1 MTGFES
7 FQFLRPGWLVLIIP
21 GCWLVFR
28 LHQRWKKRTDWSGVV
43 EPHLLELL
51 LVEARGVRGTW
62 VPWMLSLM
70 LFLVLTAI
78 AGPVLEKR
86 SVPVIKKNLAKV
98 LVLDVSHSMLAEDLR
113 PNRIERAK
121 FKLRDLL
128 KRIDEG
134 ETALIAYAGDAHVIS
149 PLTSD
154 THTITTLI
162 PGLEPDIMPQRG
174 SRADRAM
181 ELAVKLLDGHSANP
195 GEVIWLTDGIPENM
209 ILPVAQTLGRHRLSV
224 IGVGTEKGAPIPGK
238 NTGFLKNSK
247 GGIVMSRLDTS
258 RLQALA
264 QQKGGTFQILRNDDQ
279 DLERVLNQPILMNE
293 YLEDETEKQ
302 GDIWREEGPWLLLIM
317 LPLAAL
323 MFRRGLIFGF
333 LLISLHL
340 PGFLMS
346 ERVYA
351 FDWKDLWNNK
361 DQQGQQ
367 YFIEGLHSEAAQVFE
382 NSEWKGL
389 SHFRSGNHENALE
402 EWKEIDSPR
411 SLFNQGNAL
420 AKLGKL
426 DQAIDRYDQVLEREP
441 EHSDA
446 RFNRDLLIKLLEE
459 QEMQQQNQEQD
470 GSGEDQQKS
479 ENQLSENQSESS
491 EENQSSTQ
499 SGSDSKNQNMKKSE
513 QSESEQAQKSDSQ
526 NKEISDAQSDE
537 RGQENTDEALSAEDN
552 SKEEDDDSKQ
562 KQAFIKPRSV
572 SELTENNRQE
582 QELRQWLQKIPD
594 DPSRLLRNKMYRAHQ
609 RNKQIMKTEKELW

>member
-1 MTGFES
+1 M
-7 FQFLRPGWLVLIIP
+7 
-21 GCWLVFR
+21 
-28 LHQRWKKRTDWSGVV
+28 

-51 LVEARGVRGTW
+51 LVEARGIRRTW
-62 VPWMLSLM
+62 IPWMLSLM
-70 LFLVLTAI
+70 LILVLTAM

-86 SVPVIKKNLAKV
+86 SVPVLKKNLAKV

-128 KRIDEG
+128 NRIDEG
-134 ETALIAYAGDAHVIS
+134 ETALIAYAGDAHIIS

-154 THTITTLI
+154 THTITTLL
-162 PGLEPDIMPQRG
+162 PGLEPDIMPHRG
-174 SRADRAM
+174 SRPDRAM

-209 ILPVAQTLGRHRLSV
+209 SPTVAQLLGRHRLSV
-224 IGVGTEKGAPIPGK
+224 IGVGSEKGAPIPGK
-238 NTGFLKNSK
+238 NSGFLKNSK

-279 DLERVLNQPILMNE
+279 DLEIVLNQPILMNE
-293 YLEDETEKQ
+293 YFEDETEKQ

-346 ERVYA
+346 ERAYA
-351 FDWKDLWNNK
+351 FEWKDLWKNK

-367 YFIEGLHSEAAQVFE
+367 YFIEGSHSEAAQVFE
-382 NSEWKGL
+382 NPEWKGL
-389 SHFRSGNHENALE
+389 SHFRSGNLENALE

-420 AKLGKL
+420 AKLGKFE
-426 DQAIDRYDQVLEREP
+426 QAIENYEQVLERES

-446 RFNRDLLIKLLEE
+446 RFNRDLLKKLLEE
-459 QEMQQQNQEQD
+459 QEKQQQQNQEQD
-470 GSGEDQQKS
+470 GSGEDQQKT
-479 ENQLSENQSESS
+479 ENQQSERQKERS
-491 EENQSSTQ
+491 EEDQ
-499 SGSDSKNQNMKKSE
+499 
-513 QSESEQAQKSDSQ
+513 
-526 NKEISDAQSDE
+526 
-537 RGQENTDEALSAEDN
+537 LSL
-552 SKEEDDDSKQ
+552 
-562 KQAFIKPRSV
+562 IH
-572 SELTENNRQE
+572 
-582 QELRQWLQKIPD
+582 I
-594 DPSRLLRNKMYRAHQ
+594 
-609 RNKQIMKTEKELW
+609 

>member
-1 MTGFES
+1 M
-7 FQFLRPGWLVLIIP
+7 
-21 GCWLVFR
+21 
-28 LHQRWKKRTDWSGVV
+28 

-51 LVEARGVRGTW
+51 LVEARGIRRAW
-62 VPWMLSLM
+62 IPWMLSLM
-70 LFLVLTAI
+70 LILVLTAM

-86 SVPVIKKNLAKV
+86 SVPVLKKNLAKV

-128 KRIDEG
+128 NRIDEG
-134 ETALIAYAGDAHVIS
+134 ETALIAYAGDAHIIS

-154 THTITTLI
+154 THTITTLL
-162 PGLEPDIMPQRG
+162 PGLEPDIMPHRG
-174 SRADRAM
+174 SRPDRAM

-195 GEVIWLTDGIPENM
+195 GDVIWLTDGIPENM
-209 ILPVAQTLGRHRLSV
+209 IPTVAQTLGRHRLSV

-238 NTGFLKNSK
+238 NSGFLKNSK

-258 RLQALA
+258 PLQVLA

-279 DLERVLNQPILMNE
+279 DLEIVLNQPILMNE

-302 GDIWREEGPWLLLIM
+302 GDIWREEGPWLLLVL

-346 ERVYA
+346 ERAYA
-351 FDWKDLWNNK
+351 FEWKDLWKNK

-382 NSEWKGL
+382 NPEWKGL
-389 SHFRSGNHENALE
+389 SHFRSGNLENALE

-420 AKLGKL
+420 AKLGKFE
-426 DQAIDRYDQVLEREP
+426 QAIENYEQVLERES

-446 RFNRDLLIKLLEE
+446 RFNRDLLKKLLEE
-459 QEMQQQNQEQD
+459 QEKQKQQNQQQD
-470 GSGEDQQKS
+470 GSGEDQHKT
-479 ENQLSENQSESS
+479 ENQLSENQSERS
-491 EENQSSTQ
+491 EENPSSAE
-499 SGSDSKNQNMKKSE
+499 SGSDSKNQNLENSG
-513 QSESEQAQKSDSQ
+513 QSEQAQKSDSQ
-526 NKEISDAQSDE
+526 NKEISEAQSDKQE
-537 RGQENTDEALSAEDN
+537 QENTNETSVAEENNQQEDQD
-552 SKEEDDDSKQ
+552 SKEQ
-562 KQAFIKPRSV
+562 QAFIKPRSV
-572 SELTENNRQE
+572 SELTEDNPQE

-609 RNKQIMKTEKELW
+609 RNKQIMKTEKESW

>member
-28 LHQRWKKRTDWSGVV
+28 LHQRWKERTDWSGVV

-51 LVEARGVRGTW
+51 LVEARGIRRAW
-62 VPWMLSLM
+62 IPWMLSLM
-70 LFLVLTAI
+70 LILVLTAM

-86 SVPVIKKNLAKV
+86 SVPVLKKNLAKV

-128 KRIDEG
+128 NRIDEG

-154 THTITTLI
+154 THTITTLL
-162 PGLEPDIMPQRG
+162 PGLEPDIMPHRG
-174 SRADRAM
+174 SRPDRAM

-195 GEVIWLTDGIPENM
+195 GEVIWLTDGIPENV
-209 ILPVAQTLGRHRLSV
+209 IPTVAQLMGRHRLSV
-224 IGVGTEKGAPIPGK
+224 IGVGTVKGAPIPGK
-238 NTGFLKNSK
+238 NSGFLKNSK

-258 RLQALA
+258 PLQVLA
-264 QQKGGTFQILRNDDQ
+264 QQKGGTFQILRNDDR
-279 DLERVLNQPILMNE
+279 DLEIVLNQPILMNE
-293 YLEDETEKQ
+293 YLEDETEKK

-340 PGFLMS
+340 PGFVIS
-346 ERVYA
+346 ESAYA
-351 FDWKDLWNNK
+351 FEWKDLWKNK

-382 NSEWKGL
+382 NPEWKGL
-389 SHFRSGNHENALE
+389 SYFRSGNLENALE

-426 DQAIDRYDQVLEREP
+426 EQAIENYEQVLEREP
-441 EHSDA
+441 DHSDA
-446 RFNRDLLIKLLEE
+446 LFNRDLLLKLLKE
-459 QEMQQQNQEQD
+459 QEKQQQNQEKD

-479 ENQLSENQSESS
+479 ENQQSENQSERS
-491 EENQSSTQ
+491 EENPSSAEF
-499 SGSDSKNQNMKKSE
+499 GSDSKNQNMENSG
-513 QSESEQAQKSDSQ
+513 QSEQAQKSDSQ
-526 NKEISDAQSDE
+526 NKEISEAQSDKQE
-537 RGQENTDEALSAEDN
+537 QENTNETSVAEENNQQEDQD
-552 SKEEDDDSKQ
+552 SKEQ
-562 KQAFIKPRSV
+562 QAFIKPRSV
-572 SELTENNRQE
+572 SELTEDNPQE

-609 RNKQIMKTEKELW
+609 RNKQIMKTEKESW

>member
-1 MTGFES
+1 
-7 FQFLRPGWLVLIIP
+7 
-21 GCWLVFR
+21 
-28 LHQRWKKRTDWSGVV
+28 
-43 EPHLLELL
+43 
-51 LVEARGVRGTW
+51 
-62 VPWMLSLM
+62 MLSLM
-70 LFLVLTAI
+70 LILVLTAM

-86 SVPVIKKNLAKV
+86 SVPVLKKNLAKV

-128 KRIDEG
+128 NRIDEG

-154 THTITTLI
+154 THTIITLL
-162 PGLEPDIMPQRG
+162 PGLEPDIMPHRG
-174 SRADRAM
+174 SRPDRAM
-181 ELAVKLLDGHSANP
+181 ELAVKLLDGHSVNP
-195 GEVIWLTDGIPENM
+195 GEVIWLTDGISENM
-209 ILPVAQTLGRHRLSV
+209 IPTMAQLLGRHRLSV

-238 NTGFLKNSK
+238 NSGFLKNSK

-258 RLQALA
+258 HLQALA

-346 ERVYA
+346 ERAYA
-351 FDWKDLWNNK
+351 FEWKDLWKNK

-367 YFIEGLHSEAAQVFE
+367 YFIEGSHSEAAQVFE
-382 NSEWKGL
+382 NPEWKGL
-389 SHFRSGNHENALE
+389 SHFRSGNLENALE
-402 EWKEIDSPR
+402 EWKGIDSPR

-426 DQAIDRYDQVLEREP
+426 DQAIDRFDQVLEREP

-446 RFNRDLLIKLLEE
+446 RFNRDLLMKLLEE
-459 QEMQQQNQEQD
+459 QEKQKQQNQQQD
-470 GSGEDQQKS
+470 GSGEDQQKT
-479 ENQLSENQSESS
+479 ENQQSENQSERS
-491 EENQSSTQ
+491 EENQSSAE
-499 SGSDSKNQNMKKSE
+499 SGSDSKNQNMENSG
-513 QSESEQAQKSDSQ
+513 QSEQAQKSDSQ
-526 NKEISDAQSDE
+526 NKEISEAQSDKQE
-537 RGQENTDEALSAEDN
+537 QENTDEASVAEEN
-552 SKEEDDDSKQ
+552 NQEGEEDSKQ
-562 KQAFIKPRSV
+562 QQAFIKPRSV
-572 SELTENNRQE
+572 SELTEDNPQE

-594 DPSRLLRNKMYRAHQ
+594 DPSKLLRNKMYRAHQ
-609 RNKQIMKTEKELW
+609 RNKQIMKTEKESW

>member
-28 LHQRWKKRTDWSGVV
+28 LHQRWKQRTDWSGVV

-51 LVEARGVRGTW
+51 LVEARGIRRTW
-62 VPWMLSLM
+62 IPWMLSLM
-70 LFLVLTAI
+70 LILVLTAM

-86 SVPVIKKNLAKV
+86 SVPVLKKNLAKV

-128 KRIDEG
+128 NRIDEG
-134 ETALIAYAGDAHVIS
+134 ETALIAYAGDAHIIS

-154 THTITTLI
+154 THTITTLL
-162 PGLEPDIMPQRG
+162 PGLEPDIMPHRG
-174 SRADRAM
+174 SRPDRAM

-209 ILPVAQTLGRHRLSV
+209 IPTVAQLLGRHRLSV

-238 NTGFLKNSK
+238 NSGFLKNSK

-258 RLQALA
+258 RLQVLA

-302 GDIWREEGPWLLLIM
+302 GDIWREEGPWLLLVL

-346 ERVYA
+346 ERAYA
-351 FDWKDLWNNK
+351 FEWKDLWKNK

-382 NSEWKGL
+382 NPEWKGL

-402 EWKEIDSPR
+402 EWKGIDSTR

-446 RFNRDLLIKLLEE
+446 RFNRDLLKKLLEE
-459 QEMQQQNQEQD
+459 QEKQKQQNQEKD
-470 GSGEDQQKS
+470 GSGEDQQKT
-479 ENQLSENQSESS
+479 ENQQSESRTERS
-491 EENQSSTQ
+491 EEDPSSAE
-499 SGSDSKNQNMKKSE
+499 SGSDSKNQNMENSG
-513 QSESEQAQKSDSQ
+513 QSEQAQKSDSQ
-526 NKEISDAQSDE
+526 NKEISEAQSDKRE
-537 RGQENTDEALSAEDN
+537 QENTDEASVT
-552 SKEEDDDSKQ
+552 EENNQEGEEDSKQ
-562 KQAFIKPRSV
+562 QQAYIKPRSV
-572 SELTENNRQE
+572 SELTEDNPQE

-609 RNKQIMKTEKELW
+609 RNKQIMKTEKESW

>member
-28 LHQRWKKRTDWSGVV
+28 LHQRWKERTDWSGVV

-51 LVEARGVRGTW
+51 LVETRGIRRTW
-62 VPWMLSLM
+62 IPWMLSLM
-70 LFLVLTAI
+70 LFLVLTAM

-86 SVPVIKKNLAKV
+86 SVPVLKKNLAKV

-128 KRIDEG
+128 NRIDEG
-134 ETALIAYAGDAHVIS
+134 ETALIAYAGDAHIIS

-154 THTITTLI
+154 THTITTLL
-162 PGLEPDIMPQRG
+162 PGLEPDIMPHRG
-174 SRADRAM
+174 SRPDRAM

-209 ILPVAQTLGRHRLSV
+209 IPTVAQTLGRHRLSV
-224 IGVGTEKGAPIPGK
+224 IGVGTVKGAPIPGK
-238 NTGFLKNSK
+238 NSGFLKNSK

-279 DLERVLNQPILMNE
+279 DLEIVLNQPILMNE
-293 YLEDETEKQ
+293 YFEDETEKQ

-340 PGFLMS
+340 PGFVIS
-346 ERVYA
+346 ESAYA
-351 FDWKDLWNNK
+351 FEWKDLWKNK

-382 NSEWKGL
+382 NPEWKGL
-389 SHFRSGNHENALE
+389 SYFRSGNLENALE

-446 RFNRDLLIKLLEE
+446 RFNRDLLKKLLEE
-459 QEMQQQNQEQD
+459 QEKQKQQNQEKD
-470 GSGEDQQKS
+470 GSGEDQQKT
-479 ENQLSENQSESS
+479 EDQQSESRTERS
-491 EENQSSTQ
+491 EEDPSSAE
-499 SGSDSKNQNMKKSE
+499 SGSDSKNQNMENSE
-513 QSESEQAQKSDSQ
+513 QTEQAQKSDSQ
-526 NKEISDAQSDE
+526 NKEISEAQSDKQE
-537 RGQENTDEALSAEDN
+537 QENTNEASVTEENNQQEDQD
-552 SKEEDDDSKQ
+552 SKEQ
-562 KQAFIKPRSV
+562 QAFIKPRSV
-572 SELTENNRQE
+572 SELTEDNPQE

-609 RNKQIMKTEKELW
+609 RNKQIMKTEKESW

>member
-51 LVEARGVRGTW
+51 LVEARGIRRTW
-62 VPWMLSLM
+62 IPWMLSLM
-70 LFLVLTAI
+70 LILVLTAM

-86 SVPVIKKNLAKV
+86 SVPVLKKNLAKV

-128 KRIDEG
+128 NRIDEG

-154 THTITTLI
+154 THTITTLL
-162 PGLEPDIMPQRG
+162 PGLEPDIMPHRG
-174 SRADRAM
+174 SRPDRAM

-195 GEVIWLTDGIPENM
+195 GEVIWLTDGIPEKM
-209 ILPVAQTLGRHRLSV
+209 IPTVAQLLGRHRLSV

-238 NTGFLKNSK
+238 NSGFLKNSK

-258 RLQALA
+258 RLQVLA

-279 DLERVLNQPILMNE
+279 DLEIVLNQPILKNE

-340 PGFLMS
+340 PGFVIS
-346 ERVYA
+346 ESAYA
-351 FDWKDLWNNK
+351 FEWKDLWKNK

-367 YFIEGLHSEAAQVFE
+367 YFIEGSHSEAAQVFE
-382 NSEWKGL
+382 NPEWKGL
-389 SHFRSGNHENALE
+389 SHFRSGNLENALE

-446 RFNRDLLIKLLEE
+446 RFNRDLLKKLLEE
-459 QEMQQQNQEQD
+459 QDKQKQQNQEQD

-479 ENQLSENQSESS
+479 ENQQSENQSERS
-491 EENQSSTQ
+491 EENPSSAE
-499 SGSDSKNQNMKKSE
+499 SGSDSKNQNMENSG
-513 QSESEQAQKSDSQ
+513 QSEQAQKSDSQ
-526 NKEISDAQSDE
+526 NKEISEAQSDKQE
-537 RGQENTDEALSAEDN
+537 QENTDEASVAEEN
-552 SKEEDDDSKQ
+552 NQEGEEDSKQ
-562 KQAFIKPRSV
+562 QQAFIKPRSV
-572 SELTENNRQE
+572 SELTEDNPQE

-609 RNKQIMKTEKELW
+609 RNKQIMKTEKESW

>member
-28 LHQRWKKRTDWSGVV
+28 LHQRWKQRTDWSGVV

-51 LVEARGVRGTW
+51 LVEARGIRRTW
-62 VPWMLSLM
+62 IPWMLSLM
-70 LFLVLTAI
+70 LILVLTAM

-86 SVPVIKKNLAKV
+86 SVPVLKKNLAKV

-128 KRIDEG
+128 NRIDEG
-134 ETALIAYAGDAHVIS
+134 ETALIAYAGDAHIIS

-154 THTITTLI
+154 THTITTLL
-162 PGLEPDIMPQRG
+162 PGLEPDIMPHRG
-174 SRADRAM
+174 SRPDRAM

-209 ILPVAQTLGRHRLSV
+209 IPTVAQLLGRHRLSV

-238 NTGFLKNSK
+238 NSGFLKNSK

-258 RLQALA
+258 RLQVLA

-279 DLERVLNQPILMNE
+279 DLEIVLNQPILMNE
-293 YLEDETEKQ
+293 YLEDETEKK

-340 PGFLMS
+340 PGFVIS
-346 ERVYA
+346 ESAYA
-351 FDWKDLWNNK
+351 FEWKDLWKNK

-382 NSEWKGL
+382 NPEWKGL

-402 EWKEIDSPR
+402 EWKEIDSTR

-446 RFNRDLLIKLLEE
+446 RFNRDLLKKLLEE
-459 QEMQQQNQEQD
+459 QEKQKQQNQQQD
-470 GSGEDQQKS
+470 GSGEDQQKT
-479 ENQLSENQSESS
+479 ENQQSENQSERS
-491 EENQSSTQ
+491 EENPSSAE
-499 SGSDSKNQNMKKSE
+499 SGSDSKNQNMENSG
-513 QSESEQAQKSDSQ
+513 QSEQAQKSDSQ
-526 NKEISDAQSDE
+526 NKEISEAQSDKQE
-537 RGQENTDEALSAEDN
+537 QENTDEASVAEEN
-552 SKEEDDDSKQ
+552 NQEGEEDSKQ
-562 KQAFIKPRSV
+562 QQAFIKPRSV
-572 SELTENNRQE
+572 SELTEDNPQE

-609 RNKQIMKTEKELW
+609 RNKQIMKTEKESW

>member
-28 LHQRWKKRTDWSGVV
+28 LHQRWKERTDWSGVV

-51 LVEARGVRGTW
+51 LVEARGIRRTW
-62 VPWMLSLM
+62 IPWMLSLM
-70 LFLVLTAI
+70 LILVLTAM

-86 SVPVIKKNLAKV
+86 SVPVLKKNLAKV

-128 KRIDEG
+128 NRIDEG
-134 ETALIAYAGDAHVIS
+134 ETALIAYAGDAHIIS

-154 THTITTLI
+154 THTITTLL
-162 PGLEPDIMPQRG
+162 PGLEPDIMPHRG
-174 SRADRAM
+174 SRPDRAM

-209 ILPVAQTLGRHRLSV
+209 IPTVAQLLGRHRLSV
-224 IGVGTEKGAPIPGK
+224 IGVGTVKGAPIPGK
-238 NTGFLKNSK
+238 NSGFLKNSK

-258 RLQALA
+258 HLQVLA

-279 DLERVLNQPILMNE
+279 DLEIVLNQPILMNE
-293 YLEDETEKQ
+293 YFEDETEKQ

-340 PGFLMS
+340 PGFVIS
-346 ERVYA
+346 ESAYA
-351 FDWKDLWNNK
+351 FEWKDLWKNK

-382 NSEWKGL
+382 NPEWKGL
-389 SHFRSGNHENALE
+389 SHFRSGNLENALE

-446 RFNRDLLIKLLEE
+446 RFNRDLLKKLLEE
-459 QEMQQQNQEQD
+459 QEKQKQQNQEKD
-470 GSGEDQQKS
+470 GSGEDQQKT
-479 ENQLSENQSESS
+479 EDQQSESRTERS
-491 EENQSSTQ
+491 EESPSSAE
-499 SGSDSKNQNMKKSE
+499 SGSDSKNQNMENSG
-513 QSESEQAQKSDSQ
+513 QSEQAQKSDSQ
-526 NKEISDAQSDE
+526 NKEISEAQSDKRE
-537 RGQENTDEALSAEDN
+537 QENTDEASVAEEN
-552 SKEEDDDSKQ
+552 NQEGEEDSKQ
-562 KQAFIKPRSV
+562 QQAFIKPRSV
-572 SELTENNRQE
+572 SELTEDNPQE

-609 RNKQIMKTEKELW
+609 RNKQIMKTEKESW

>member
-28 LHQRWKKRTDWSGVV
+28 LHQRWKERTDWSGVV

-51 LVEARGVRGTW
+51 LVEARGIRRAW
-62 VPWMLSLM
+62 IPWMLSLM
-70 LFLVLTAI
+70 LILVLTAM

-86 SVPVIKKNLAKV
+86 SVPVLKKNLAKV

-128 KRIDEG
+128 NRIDEG
-134 ETALIAYAGDAHVIS
+134 ETALIAYAGDAHIIS

-154 THTITTLI
+154 THTITTLL
-162 PGLEPDIMPQRG
+162 PGLEPDIMPHRG
-174 SRADRAM
+174 SRPDRAM

-209 ILPVAQTLGRHRLSV
+209 IPTVAQLLGRHRLSV

-238 NTGFLKNSK
+238 NSGFLKNSK

-258 RLQALA
+258 RLQVLA

-279 DLERVLNQPILMNE
+279 DLEIVLNQPILMNE
-293 YLEDETEKQ
+293 YFEDETEKQ

-340 PGFLMS
+340 PGFVIS
-346 ERVYA
+346 ESAYA
-351 FDWKDLWNNK
+351 FEWKDLWKNK

-367 YFIEGLHSEAAQVFE
+367 YFIEGSHSEAAQVFE
-382 NSEWKGL
+382 NPEWKGL

-402 EWKEIDSPR
+402 EWKGIDSPR

-446 RFNRDLLIKLLEE
+446 RFNRDLLKKLLEE
-459 QEMQQQNQEQD
+459 QEKQKQQNQEKD
-470 GSGEDQQKS
+470 GSGEDQQKT
-479 ENQLSENQSESS
+479 ENQQSESRTERS
-491 EENQSSTQ
+491 EEDPSSAE
-499 SGSDSKNQNMKKSE
+499 SGSDSKNQNMENSG
-513 QSESEQAQKSDSQ
+513 QSEQAQKSDSQ
-526 NKEISDAQSDE
+526 NKEISEAQSDKQE
-537 RGQENTDEALSAEDN
+537 QENTNETSVAEENNQQEDQD
-552 SKEEDDDSKQ
+552 SKEQ
-562 KQAFIKPRSV
+562 QAFIKPRSV
-572 SELTENNRQE
+572 SELTEDNPQE

-609 RNKQIMKTEKELW
+609 RNKQIMKTEKESW

>member
-1 MTGFES
+1 M
-7 FQFLRPGWLVLIIP
+7 
-21 GCWLVFR
+21 
-28 LHQRWKKRTDWSGVV
+28 

-62 VPWMLSLM
+62 IPWMLSLM
-70 LFLVLTAI
+70 LILVLTAM

-86 SVPVIKKNLAKV
+86 SVPVLKKNLAKV

-128 KRIDEG
+128 NRIDEG

-154 THTITTLI
+154 THTITTLL
-162 PGLEPDIMPQRG
+162 PGLEPDIMPHRG
-174 SRADRAM
+174 SRPDRAM
-181 ELAVKLLDGHSANP
+181 ELAVKLLDGHSVNP

-209 ILPVAQTLGRHRLSV
+209 IPTVAQTLGRHRLSV

-238 NTGFLKNSK
+238 NSGFLKNSK

-258 RLQALA
+258 HLQALA

-323 MFRRGLIFGF
+323 MFRRGLILGF

-346 ERVYA
+346 ERAYA
-351 FDWKDLWNNK
+351 FEWKDLWKNK

-367 YFIEGLHSEAAQVFE
+367 YFIEGSHSEAAQVFE
-382 NSEWKGL
+382 NPEWKGL

-402 EWKEIDSPR
+402 EWKGIDSTR

-446 RFNRDLLIKLLEE
+446 RFNRDLLKKLLEE
-459 QEMQQQNQEQD
+459 QEKQKQQNQEQD
-470 GSGEDQQKS
+470 GSGEDQQKT
-479 ENQLSENQSESS
+479 ENQQSENQSERS
-491 EENQSSTQ
+491 EENQSSAE
-499 SGSDSKNQNMKKSE
+499 SGSDSKNQNMENSG
-513 QSESEQAQKSDSQ
+513 QSEQAQKSDSQ
-526 NKEISDAQSDE
+526 NKEISEAQSDKRE
-537 RGQENTDEALSAEDN
+537 QENTDEASVT
-552 SKEEDDDSKQ
+552 EENNQEGEEDSKQ
-562 KQAFIKPRSV
+562 QQAFIKPRSV
-572 SELTENNRQE
+572 SELTEKNPQE

-594 DPSRLLRNKMYRAHQ
+594 DPSKLLRNKMYRAHQ
-609 RNKQIMKTEKELW
+609 RNKQIMKTEKESW

>member
-21 GCWLVFR
+21 GCWLIFR

-51 LVEARGVRGTW
+51 LVEARGIRGTW
-62 VPWMLSLM
+62 IPWMLSLM
-70 LFLVLTAI
+70 LILALTAM

-86 SVPVIKKNLAKV
+86 SVPVLKKNLAKV

-128 KRIDEG
+128 NRIDEG
-134 ETALIAYAGDAHVIS
+134 ETALIAYAGDAHIIS

-154 THTITTLI
+154 THTITTLL
-162 PGLEPDIMPQRG
+162 PGLEPDIMPHRG
-174 SRADRAM
+174 SRPDRAM

-209 ILPVAQTLGRHRLSV
+209 IPTVAQLLGRHRLSV

-238 NTGFLKNSK
+238 NSGFLKNSK

-340 PGFLMS
+340 PGFVMS
-346 ERVYA
+346 EKGYA
-351 FDWKDLWNNK
+351 FEWKDLWKNK

-367 YFIEGLHSEAAQVFE
+367 YFIEGSHSEAAQVFE
-382 NSEWKGL
+382 NPEWKGL

-402 EWKEIDSPR
+402 EWKGINSTR
-411 SLFNQGNAL
+411 S
-420 AKLGKL
+420 
-426 DQAIDRYDQVLEREP
+426 
-441 EHSDA
+441 
-446 RFNRDLLIKLLEE
+446 
-459 QEMQQQNQEQD
+459 
-470 GSGEDQQKS
+470 
-479 ENQLSENQSESS
+479 
-491 EENQSSTQ
+491 
-499 SGSDSKNQNMKKSE
+499 
-513 QSESEQAQKSDSQ
+513 
-526 NKEISDAQSDE
+526 
-537 RGQENTDEALSAEDN
+537 
-552 SKEEDDDSKQ
+552 
-562 KQAFIKPRSV
+562 
-572 SELTENNRQE
+572 
-582 QELRQWLQKIPD
+582 
-594 DPSRLLRNKMYRAHQ
+594 
-609 RNKQIMKTEKELW
+609 

>member
-1 MTGFES
+1 M
-7 FQFLRPGWLVLIIP
+7 
-21 GCWLVFR
+21 
-28 LHQRWKKRTDWSGVV
+28 

-51 LVEARGVRGTW
+51 LVEARGIRRTW
-62 VPWMLSLM
+62 IPWMLSLM
-70 LFLVLTAI
+70 LILVITAM

-86 SVPVIKKNLAKV
+86 SVPVLKKNLAKV

-128 KRIDEG
+128 NRIDEG

-154 THTITTLI
+154 THTIITLL
-162 PGLEPDIMPQRG
+162 PGLEPDIMPHRG
-174 SRADRAM
+174 SRPDRAM
-181 ELAVKLLDGHSANP
+181 ELAVKLLDGHSVNP
-195 GEVIWLTDGIPENM
+195 GEVIWLTDGISENM
-209 ILPVAQTLGRHRLSV
+209 IPTVAQLLGIHRLSV

-238 NTGFLKNSK
+238 NSGFLKNSK

-258 RLQALA
+258 HLQALA

-346 ERVYA
+346 ERAYA
-351 FDWKDLWNNK
+351 FEWKDLWKNK

-367 YFIEGLHSEAAQVFE
+367 YFIEGSHSEAAQVFE
-382 NSEWKGL
+382 NPEWKGL
-389 SHFRSGNHENALE
+389 SHFRSGNLENALE

-411 SLFNQGNAL
+411 SFFNQGNAL

-426 DQAIDRYDQVLEREP
+426 EQAIDRFDQVLEREP

-446 RFNRDLLIKLLEE
+446 RFNRDLLKKLLEE
-459 QEMQQQNQEQD
+459 QEKQKQQNQQQD
-470 GSGEDQQKS
+470 GSGEDQQKTENLQTENHS
-479 ENQLSENQSESS
+479 ERS
-491 EENQSSTQ
+491 EENQSSAE
-499 SGSDSKNQNMKKSE
+499 SGSDSKNQNMENSG
-513 QSESEQAQKSDSQ
+513 QSEQAQKSDSQ
-526 NKEISDAQSDE
+526 NKEISEAQSDKQE
-537 RGQENTDEALSAEDN
+537 QENTDEASVAEENNQEGD
-552 SKEEDDDSKQ
+552 EDSKQ
-562 KQAFIKPRSV
+562 QQAFIKPRSV
-572 SELTENNRQE
+572 SELTENNPQE

-594 DPSRLLRNKMYRAHQ
+594 DPSKLLRNKMYRAHQ
-609 RNKQIMKTEKELW
+609 RNKQIMKTEKESW

>member
-51 LVEARGVRGTW
+51 LVEARGIRGTW
-62 VPWMLSLM
+62 IPWMLSLM
-70 LFLVLTAI
+70 LFLVLTAM

-86 SVPVIKKNLAKV
+86 SVPVLKKNLAKV

-128 KRIDEG
+128 NRIDEG

-154 THTITTLI
+154 THTITTLL
-162 PGLEPDIMPQRG
+162 PGLEPDIMPHRG
-174 SRADRAM
+174 SRPDRAM

-209 ILPVAQTLGRHRLSV
+209 IPTVAQLLGRHRLSV

-238 NTGFLKNSK
+238 NSGFLKNSK

-302 GDIWREEGPWLLLIM
+302 GDIWREEGPWLLLVL

-340 PGFLMS
+340 PGFVMS
-346 ERVYA
+346 ERAYA
-351 FDWKDLWNNK
+351 FEWKDLWKNK

-382 NSEWKGL
+382 NPEWKGL
-389 SHFRSGNHENALE
+389 SHFRSGNLENALE

-446 RFNRDLLIKLLEE
+446 RFNRDLLMKLLEE
-459 QEMQQQNQEQD
+459 QEKQKQQNQEQD

-479 ENQLSENQSESS
+479 ENQQSESQKERS
-491 EENQSSTQ
+491 EENQSSAE
-499 SGSDSKNQNMKKSE
+499 SGSDSKNQNMENSE
-513 QSESEQAQKSDSQ
+513 QTEQAQKSDSK
-526 NKEISDAQSDE
+526 NKEISNAQSDD
-537 RGQENTDEALSAEDN
+537 RGQENTDEASLAEEN
-552 SKEEDDDSKQ
+552 NQQEDQDSKQ
-562 KQAFIKPRSV
+562 QQAYIKPRSV

-609 RNKQIMKTEKELW
+609 RNKQIMKTEKESW

>member
-28 LHQRWKKRTDWSGVV
+28 LYQRWKQRTDWSGVV

-51 LVEARGVRGTW
+51 LVEARGIRRAW
-62 VPWMLSLM
+62 IPWMLSLM
-70 LFLVLTAI
+70 LILVLTAM

-86 SVPVIKKNLAKV
+86 SVPVLKKNLAKV

-128 KRIDEG
+128 NRIDEG

-154 THTITTLI
+154 THTITTLL
-162 PGLEPDIMPQRG
+162 PGLEPDIMPHRG
-174 SRADRAM
+174 SRPDRAM

-209 ILPVAQTLGRHRLSV
+209 IPTVAQLLGRHRLSV
-224 IGVGTEKGAPIPGK
+224 IGVGTVKGAPIPGK
-238 NTGFLKNSK
+238 NSGFLKNSK

-258 RLQALA
+258 RLQVLA

-279 DLERVLNQPILMNE
+279 DLEIVLNQPILMNE
-293 YLEDETEKQ
+293 YLEDETEKK

-340 PGFLMS
+340 PGFVIS
-346 ERVYA
+346 ESAYA
-351 FDWKDLWNNK
+351 FEWKDLWKNK

-382 NSEWKGL
+382 NPEWKGL
-389 SHFRSGNHENALE
+389 SHFRSGNLENALE

-446 RFNRDLLIKLLEE
+446 RFNRDLLKKLLEE
-459 QEMQQQNQEQD
+459 QEKQKQQNQQQD
-470 GSGEDQQKS
+470 GSGEDQQKT
-479 ENQLSENQSESS
+479 ENQQSENQSERS
-491 EENQSSTQ
+491 EENPSSAE
-499 SGSDSKNQNMKKSE
+499 SGSDSKNQNMENSG
-513 QSESEQAQKSDSQ
+513 QSEQAQKSDSQ
-526 NKEISDAQSDE
+526 NKEISEAQSDKQE
-537 RGQENTDEALSAEDN
+537 QENTDEASVAEEN
-552 SKEEDDDSKQ
+552 NQEGEEDSKQ
-562 KQAFIKPRSV
+562 QQAFIKPRSV
-572 SELTENNRQE
+572 SELTEDNPQE

-609 RNKQIMKTEKELW
+609 RNKQIMKTEKESW

>member
-51 LVEARGVRGTW
+51 LVEARGIRRTW
-62 VPWMLSLM
+62 IPWMLSLM
-70 LFLVLTAI
+70 LILVLTAM

-86 SVPVIKKNLAKV
+86 SVPVLKKNLAKV

-128 KRIDEG
+128 NRIDEG

-154 THTITTLI
+154 THTITTLL
-162 PGLEPDIMPQRG
+162 PGLEPDIMPHRG
-174 SRADRAM
+174 SRPDRAM

-209 ILPVAQTLGRHRLSV
+209 IPTVAQLLGRHRLSV

-238 NTGFLKNSK
+238 NSGFLKNSK

-258 RLQALA
+258 HLQALA

-346 ERVYA
+346 ERAYA
-351 FDWKDLWNNK
+351 FEWKDLWKNK

-367 YFIEGLHSEAAQVFE
+367 YFIEGSHSEAAEVFE
-382 NSEWKGL
+382 NLEWKGL
-389 SHFRSGNHENALE
+389 SHFRSGNLENALE

-446 RFNRDLLIKLLEE
+446 RFNRDLLKKLLEE
-459 QEMQQQNQEQD
+459 QEKKKQQNQQQD
-470 GSGEDQQKS
+470 GSGEDQQKT
-479 ENQLSENQSESS
+479 ENQQSENQSERS
-491 EENQSSTQ
+491 EENQSSAE
-499 SGSDSKNQNMKKSE
+499 SGSDSKNQNMENSG
-513 QSESEQAQKSDSQ
+513 QSEQAQKSDSQ
-526 NKEISDAQSDE
+526 NKEISEAQSDKQE
-537 RGQENTDEALSAEDN
+537 QENTDEASVAEEN
-552 SKEEDDDSKQ
+552 NQEGEEDSKQ
-562 KQAFIKPRSV
+562 QQAFIKPRSV
-572 SELTENNRQE
+572 SELTEDNPQE

-609 RNKQIMKTEKELW
+609 RNKQIMKTEKESW

>member
-28 LHQRWKKRTDWSGVV
+28 LHQRWKERTDWSGVV

-51 LVEARGVRGTW
+51 LVEARGIRRTW
-62 VPWMLSLM
+62 IPWMLSLM
-70 LFLVLTAI
+70 LILVLTAM

-86 SVPVIKKNLAKV
+86 SVPVLKKNLAKV

-128 KRIDEG
+128 NRIDEG
-134 ETALIAYAGDAHVIS
+134 ETALIAYAGDAHIIS

-154 THTITTLI
+154 THTITTLL
-162 PGLEPDIMPQRG
+162 PGLEPDIMPHRG
-174 SRADRAM
+174 SRPDRAM

-209 ILPVAQTLGRHRLSV
+209 IPTVAQLLGRHRLSV
-224 IGVGTEKGAPIPGK
+224 IGVGTVKGAPIPGK
-238 NTGFLKNSK
+238 NSGFLKNSK

-258 RLQALA
+258 HLQVLA

-279 DLERVLNQPILMNE
+279 DLEIVLNQPILMNE
-293 YLEDETEKQ
+293 YLEDETEKK

-340 PGFLMS
+340 PGFVIS
-346 ERVYA
+346 ESAYA
-351 FDWKDLWNNK
+351 FEWKDLWKNK

-382 NSEWKGL
+382 NPEWKGL
-389 SHFRSGNHENALE
+389 SHFRSGNLENALE

-446 RFNRDLLIKLLEE
+446 RFNRDLLKKLLEE
-459 QEMQQQNQEQD
+459 QEKQKQQNQEKD
-470 GSGEDQQKS
+470 GSGEDQQKT
-479 ENQLSENQSESS
+479 ENQQSESRTERS
-491 EENQSSTQ
+491 EENPSSAE
-499 SGSDSKNQNMKKSE
+499 SGSDSKNQNMENSG
-513 QSESEQAQKSDSQ
+513 QSEQAQKSDSQ
-526 NKEISDAQSDE
+526 NKEISEAQSDKQE
-537 RGQENTDEALSAEDN
+537 QENTNETSVAEENNQQEDQD
-552 SKEEDDDSKQ
+552 SKEQ
-562 KQAFIKPRSV
+562 QAFIKPRSV
-572 SELTENNRQE
+572 SELTEDNPQE

-609 RNKQIMKTEKELW
+609 RNKQIMKTEKESW

>member
-1 MTGFES
+1 
-7 FQFLRPGWLVLIIP
+7 
-21 GCWLVFR
+21 
-28 LHQRWKKRTDWSGVV
+28 V

-51 LVEARGVRGTW
+51 LVEARGIRGTW
-62 VPWMLSLM
+62 IPWMLSLM
-70 LFLVLTAI
+70 LILVLTAM

-86 SVPVIKKNLAKV
+86 SVPVLKKNLAKV

-128 KRIDEG
+128 NRIDEG

-154 THTITTLI
+154 THTITTLL
-162 PGLEPDIMPQRG
+162 PGLEPDIMPHRG
-174 SRADRAM
+174 SRPDRAM
-181 ELAVKLLDGHSANP
+181 ELAVKLLDGHSVNP
-195 GEVIWLTDGIPENM
+195 GEVIWLTDGISENM
-209 ILPVAQTLGRHRLSV
+209 IPTVAQLLGRHRLSV

-238 NTGFLKNSK
+238 NSGFLKNSK

-258 RLQALA
+258 HLQALA

-346 ERVYA
+346 ERAYA
-351 FDWKDLWNNK
+351 FEWKDLWKNK

-367 YFIEGLHSEAAQVFE
+367 YFIEGSHSEAAQVFE

-402 EWKEIDSPR
+402 EWKGIDSPR

-426 DQAIDRYDQVLEREP
+426 DQAIDRFDQVLEREP

-446 RFNRDLLIKLLEE
+446 RFNRDLLKKLLEE
-459 QEMQQQNQEQD
+459 QEKQKQQNQEQD

-479 ENQLSENQSESS
+479 ESQQSESQKEQS
-491 EENQSSTQ
+491 EENQSSAE
-499 SGSDSKNQNMKKSE
+499 SGSDSKNQNMENSE
-513 QSESEQAQKSDSQ
+513 QTEQAQKSDSQ
-526 NKEISDAQSDE
+526 NKEISEAQSDKQE
-537 RGQENTDEALSAEDN
+537 QENTDEASVAEEN
-552 SKEEDDDSKQ
+552 NQEGEEDSKQ
-562 KQAFIKPRSV
+562 QQAFIKPRSV
-572 SELTENNRQE
+572 SELTEDNPQE

-609 RNKQIMKTEKELW
+609 RNKQIMKTEKESW

>member
-51 LVEARGVRGTW
+51 LVEARGIRRTW
-62 VPWMLSLM
+62 IPWMLSLM
-70 LFLVLTAI
+70 LILVLTAM

-86 SVPVIKKNLAKV
+86 SVPVLKKNLAKV

-128 KRIDEG
+128 NRIDEG

-154 THTITTLI
+154 THTIITLL
-162 PGLEPDIMPQRG
+162 PGLEPDIMPHRG
-174 SRADRAM
+174 SRPDRAM
-181 ELAVKLLDGHSANP
+181 EIAVKLLDGQSANP
-195 GEVIWLTDGIPENM
+195 GDVIWLTDGISENM
-209 ILPVAQTLGRHRLSV
+209 IPPVAQTLGRHRLSV

-238 NTGFLKNSK
+238 NSGFLKNSK

-258 RLQALA
+258 HLQALA

-293 YLEDETEKQ
+293 YLEDETVKK

-351 FDWKDLWNNK
+351 FEWKDLWNNK

-382 NSEWKGL
+382 DPEWKGL
-389 SHFRSGNHENALE
+389 SHFRSGNLENALE

-411 SLFNQGNAL
+411 SFFNQGNAL

-446 RFNRDLLIKLLEE
+446 RFNRDLLMKLLEE
-459 QEMQQQNQEQD
+459 QEKQKQQNQQQD
-470 GSGEDQQKS
+470 GSGEDQQKT
-479 ENQLSENQSESS
+479 ENQQSENQSERS
-491 EENQSSTQ
+491 EENQSSAE
-499 SGSDSKNQNMKKSE
+499 SGSDSKNQNMENSE
-513 QSESEQAQKSDSQ
+513 QTEQAQKSDSQ
-526 NKEISDAQSDE
+526 NKEISEAQSDKQE
-537 RGQENTDEALSAEDN
+537 QENTDEASVAEEN
-552 SKEEDDDSKQ
+552 NQQEDQDSKQ
-562 KQAFIKPRSV
+562 QQAFIKPRSV

-594 DPSRLLRNKMYRAHQ
+594 DPSRLLRNKMHRAHQ
-609 RNKQIMKTEKELW
+609 RNKQIMKTEKESW

>member
-1 MTGFES
+1 M
-7 FQFLRPGWLVLIIP
+7 
-21 GCWLVFR
+21 
-28 LHQRWKKRTDWSGVV
+28 

-51 LVEARGVRGTW
+51 LVEARGIRRTW
-62 VPWMLSLM
+62 IPWMLSLM
-70 LFLVLTAI
+70 LILVLTAM

-86 SVPVIKKNLAKV
+86 SVPVLKKNLAKV

-128 KRIDEG
+128 NRIDEG
-134 ETALIAYAGDAHVIS
+134 ETALIAYAGDAHIIS

-154 THTITTLI
+154 THTITTLL
-162 PGLEPDIMPQRG
+162 PGLEPDIMPHRG
-174 SRADRAM
+174 SRPDRAM

-195 GEVIWLTDGIPENM
+195 GEVIWLTDGIPEKM
-209 ILPVAQTLGRHRLSV
+209 IPTVAQLLGRHRLSV

-238 NTGFLKNSK
+238 NSGFLKNSK
-247 GGIVMSRLDTS
+247 GGIVMSRLVTS
-258 RLQALA
+258 RLQVLA

-279 DLERVLNQPILMNE
+279 DLEIVLNQPILMNE

-346 ERVYA
+346 ERAYA
-351 FDWKDLWNNK
+351 FEWKDLWKNK

-382 NSEWKGL
+382 NPEWKGL

-402 EWKEIDSPR
+402 EWKGNDSTR

-446 RFNRDLLIKLLEE
+446 RFNRDLLKKLLEE
-459 QEMQQQNQEQD
+459 QDKQKQQNQEQD

-479 ENQLSENQSESS
+479 EPQQSENQSERS
-491 EENQSSTQ
+491 EENQSSAE
-499 SGSDSKNQNMKKSE
+499 SGSDSKNKNMENSG
-513 QSESEQAQKSDSQ
+513 QSEQAQKSDSQ
-526 NKEISDAQSDE
+526 NKEISEAPSDKQE
-537 RGQENTDEALSAEDN
+537 QENTDEASVAEENNQEGEEEN
-552 SKEEDDDSKQ
+552 SKQ
-562 KQAFIKPRSV
+562 QQAFIKPRSV
-572 SELTENNRQE
+572 SELTEDNTQE

-609 RNKQIMKTEKELW
+609 RNKQIMKTEKESW

>member
-1 MTGFES
+1 M
-7 FQFLRPGWLVLIIP
+7 
-21 GCWLVFR
+21 
-28 LHQRWKKRTDWSGVV
+28 

-51 LVEARGVRGTW
+51 LVEARGIQRTW
-62 VPWMLSLM
+62 IPWMLSLM
-70 LFLVLTAI
+70 LILVLTAM

-86 SVPVIKKNLAKV
+86 SVPVLKKNLAKV

-128 KRIDEG
+128 NRIDEG
-134 ETALIAYAGDAHVIS
+134 ETALVAYAGDAHVIS

-154 THTITTLI
+154 THTITTLL
-162 PGLEPDIMPQRG
+162 PGLEPDIMPHRG
-174 SRADRAM
+174 SRPDRAM

-209 ILPVAQTLGRHRLSV
+209 IPTVAQTLGRHRLSV

-238 NTGFLKNSK
+238 NSGFLKNSK
-247 GGIVMSRLDTS
+247 GGIVMSRLVTS
-258 RLQALA
+258 RLQVLA

-346 ERVYA
+346 ERAYA
-351 FDWKDLWNNK
+351 FEWKDLWKNK

-382 NSEWKGL
+382 NPEWKGL
-389 SHFRSGNHENALE
+389 SHFRSGNNENALE
-402 EWKEIDSPR
+402 EWKGIDSTR

-446 RFNRDLLIKLLEE
+446 RFNRDLLKKLLEE
-459 QEMQQQNQEQD
+459 QEKQKQQNQQQD
-470 GSGEDQQKS
+470 GSGEDQQKT
-479 ENQLSENQSESS
+479 ENQQSENQSERS
-491 EENQSSTQ
+491 EENQSSAE
-499 SGSDSKNQNMKKSE
+499 SGSDSKNQNMENSG
-513 QSESEQAQKSDSQ
+513 QSEQAQKSDSQ
-526 NKEISDAQSDE
+526 NKEISEAQSDKRE
-537 RGQENTDEALSAEDN
+537 QENTDEASVAEEN
-552 SKEEDDDSKQ
+552 NQEGEEDSKQ
-562 KQAFIKPRSV
+562 QQAFIKPRSV
-572 SELTENNRQE
+572 SELTEDNPQE

-594 DPSRLLRNKMYRAHQ
+594 DPSRLLRNKMYRAYQ
-609 RNKQIMKTEKELW
+609 RNKQIMKTEKESW

>member
-1 MTGFES
+1 M
-7 FQFLRPGWLVLIIP
+7 
-21 GCWLVFR
+21 
-28 LHQRWKKRTDWSGVV
+28 
-43 EPHLLELL
+43 
-51 LVEARGVRGTW
+51 EARGVRGNR
-62 VPWMLSLM
+62 VPWLLSFMLILT
-70 LFLVLTAI
+70 LTAM

-86 SVPVIKKNLAKV
+86 SVPVLKKNLAKV

-128 KRIDEG
+128 NRIDEG

-154 THTITTLI
+154 THTITTLL
-162 PGLEPDIMPQRG
+162 PGLEPDIMPHRG
-174 SRADRAM
+174 SRPDRAM

-209 ILPVAQTLGRHRLSV
+209 IPTVAQLLGRHRLSV

-238 NTGFLKNSK
+238 NSGFLKNSK

-279 DLERVLNQPILMNE
+279 DLERVLNQPTLMNE

-302 GDIWREEGPWLLLIM
+302 GDIWREEGPWLLLVL

-340 PGFLMS
+340 PGFVMS
-346 ERVYA
+346 ERAYA
-351 FDWKDLWNNK
+351 FEWKDLWKNK

-382 NSEWKGL
+382 NPEWKGL
-389 SHFRSGNHENALE
+389 SHFRSGNLENALE
-402 EWKEIDSPR
+402 EWKGIDSPR

-426 DQAIDRYDQVLEREP
+426 EQAIDSYEQVLEREP

-446 RFNRDLLIKLLEE
+446 RFNRDLLMKLLEE
-459 QEMQQQNQEQD
+459 QEKQKQQNQEQD

-479 ENQLSENQSESS
+479 ENQQSESQKERS
-491 EENQSSTQ
+491 EENQSSAE
-499 SGSDSKNQNMKKSE
+499 SGSDSKNQNMENSE
-513 QSESEQAQKSDSQ
+513 QTEQAQKSDSK
-526 NKEISDAQSDE
+526 NKEISNAQSDD
-537 RGQENTDEALSAEDN
+537 RGQENTDEASLAEEN
-552 SKEEDDDSKQ
+552 NQQEDQDSKQ
-562 KQAFIKPRSV
+562 QQAYIKPRSV

-609 RNKQIMKTEKELW
+609 RNKQIMKTEKESW

>member
-1 MTGFES
+1 M
-7 FQFLRPGWLVLIIP
+7 
-21 GCWLVFR
+21 
-28 LHQRWKKRTDWSGVV
+28 

-51 LVEARGVRGTW
+51 LVEARGIRRTW
-62 VPWMLSLM
+62 IPWMLSLM
-70 LFLVLTAI
+70 LILVLTAM

-86 SVPVIKKNLAKV
+86 SVPVLKKNLAKV

-128 KRIDEG
+128 NRIDEG

-154 THTITTLI
+154 THTITTLL
-162 PGLEPDIMPQRG
+162 PGLEPDIMPHRG
-174 SRADRAM
+174 SRPDRAM

-209 ILPVAQTLGRHRLSV
+209 IPTVAQLLGRHRLSV

-238 NTGFLKNSK
+238 NSGFLKNSK

-258 RLQALA
+258 HLQALA
-264 QQKGGTFQILRNDDQ
+264 QQKGGTFQILRNDDR

-302 GDIWREEGPWLLLIM
+302 GDIWREEGPWLLLVL

-346 ERVYA
+346 ERAYA
-351 FDWKDLWNNK
+351 FEWKDLWKNK

-382 NSEWKGL
+382 NQEWKGL
-389 SHFRSGNHENALE
+389 SHFRSGNLENALE

-411 SLFNQGNAL
+411 SFFNQGNAL

-446 RFNRDLLIKLLEE
+446 RFNRDLLKKLLEE
-459 QEMQQQNQEQD
+459 QDKQKQQNQEQD

-479 ENQLSENQSESS
+479 EPQQSENQSERS
-491 EENQSSTQ
+491 EEDPSSAE
-499 SGSDSKNQNMKKSE
+499 SGSDSKNQDMENSG
-513 QSESEQAQKSDSQ
+513 QSEQAQKSDSQ
-526 NKEISDAQSDE
+526 NKENSEAQSDKQE
-537 RGQENTDEALSAEDN
+537 QENTDEASLAEEN
-552 SKEEDDDSKQ
+552 NQQEDQDSKQ
-562 KQAFIKPRSV
+562 QQAYIKPRSV
-572 SELTENNRQE
+572 SELTEDNPQE

-609 RNKQIMKTEKELW
+609 RNKQIMKTEKESW

>member
-28 LHQRWKKRTDWSGVV
+28 LHQRWKQRTDWSGVV

-51 LVEARGVRGTW
+51 LVEARGIRGTW
-62 VPWMLSLM
+62 IPWMLSLM
-70 LFLVLTAI
+70 LILVLTAM

-86 SVPVIKKNLAKV
+86 SVPVLKKNLAKV

-128 KRIDEG
+128 NRIDEG

-154 THTITTLI
+154 THTIITLL
-162 PGLEPDIMPQRG
+162 PGLEPDIMPHRG
-174 SRADRAM
+174 SRPDRAM
-181 ELAVKLLDGHSANP
+181 ELAVKLLDGHSVNP
-195 GEVIWLTDGIPENM
+195 GEVIWLTDGISENM
-209 ILPVAQTLGRHRLSV
+209 ISTVAQLLGIHRLSV

-238 NTGFLKNSK
+238 NSGFLKNPK

-258 RLQALA
+258 HLQALA

-279 DLERVLNQPILMNE
+279 DLERVLNQSILMNE

-323 MFRRGLIFGF
+323 MFRRGLILGF

-346 ERVYA
+346 ERAYS
-351 FDWKDLWNNK
+351 FEWKDLWKNK

-367 YFIEGLHSEAAQVFE
+367 YFIEGSHSEAAQVFE
-382 NSEWKGL
+382 NPEWKGL
-389 SHFRSGNHENALE
+389 SHFRSGNLENALE
-402 EWKEIDSPR
+402 EWKGIDSPR

-426 DQAIDRYDQVLEREP
+426 DQAIDRFDQVLEREP

-446 RFNRDLLIKLLEE
+446 RFNRDLLMKLLEE
-459 QEMQQQNQEQD
+459 QEKQKQQNEQQD
-470 GSGEDQQKS
+470 GSGEDQQKT
-479 ENQLSENQSESS
+479 ENQQSENQSERS
-491 EENQSSTQ
+491 EENQSSAE
-499 SGSDSKNQNMKKSE
+499 SGSDSKNQNIENSR
-513 QSESEQAQKSDSQ
+513 QSEQAQKSDSQ
-526 NKEISDAQSDE
+526 NKEISEAQSNKQE
-537 RGQENTDEALSAEDN
+537 QENTDEASVAEEN
-552 SKEEDDDSKQ
+552 NQQEDQDSKHQ
-562 KQAFIKPRSV
+562 QAFIKPRSV
-572 SELTENNRQE
+572 SELTEDNPQE

-609 RNKQIMKTEKELW
+609 RNKQIMKTEKESW

>member
-51 LVEARGVRGTW
+51 LVEARGIRRAW
-62 VPWMLSLM
+62 IPWMLSLM
-70 LFLVLTAI
+70 LILVLTAM

-86 SVPVIKKNLAKV
+86 SVPVLKKNLAKV

-128 KRIDEG
+128 NRIDEG

-154 THTITTLI
+154 THTITTLL
-162 PGLEPDIMPQRG
+162 PGLEPDIMPHRG
-174 SRADRAM
+174 SRPDRAM

-209 ILPVAQTLGRHRLSV
+209 IPTVAQLLGRHRLSV
-224 IGVGTEKGAPIPGK
+224 IGVGSEKGAPIPGK
-238 NTGFLKNSK
+238 NSGFLKNSK

-279 DLERVLNQPILMNE
+279 DLEIVLNQPILMNE
-293 YLEDETEKQ
+293 YFEDETEKQ

-340 PGFLMS
+340 PGFVMS
-346 ERVYA
+346 ERAYA
-351 FDWKDLWNNK
+351 FEWKDLWKNK

-382 NSEWKGL
+382 NPEWKGL
-389 SHFRSGNHENALE
+389 SHFRSGNLENALE

-446 RFNRDLLIKLLEE
+446 RFNRDLLKKLLEE
-459 QEMQQQNQEQD
+459 QEKQKQQNQEKD
-470 GSGEDQQKS
+470 GSGEDQQKT
-479 ENQLSENQSESS
+479 ENQQSESRTERS
-491 EENQSSTQ
+491 EENPSSAE
-499 SGSDSKNQNMKKSE
+499 SGSDSKNQNMENSG
-513 QSESEQAQKSDSQ
+513 QSEQAQKSDSQ
-526 NKEISDAQSDE
+526 NKEISEAQSDKQE
-537 RGQENTDEALSAEDN
+537 QENTNETSVAEENNQQEDQD
-552 SKEEDDDSKQ
+552 SKEQ
-562 KQAFIKPRSV
+562 QAFIKPRSV
-572 SELTENNRQE
+572 SELTEDNPQE

-609 RNKQIMKTEKELW
+609 RNKQIMKTEKESW

>member
-1 MTGFES
+1 M
-7 FQFLRPGWLVLIIP
+7 
-21 GCWLVFR
+21 
-28 LHQRWKKRTDWSGVV
+28 

-51 LVEARGVRGTW
+51 LVEARGIRRTW
-62 VPWMLSLM
+62 IPWMLSLM
-70 LFLVLTAI
+70 LILVLTAM

-86 SVPVIKKNLAKV
+86 SVPVLKKNLAKV

-128 KRIDEG
+128 NRIDEG
-134 ETALIAYAGDAHVIS
+134 ETALIAYAGDAHIIS

-154 THTITTLI
+154 THTITTLL
-162 PGLEPDIMPQRG
+162 PGLEPDIMPHRG
-174 SRADRAM
+174 SRPDRAM

-209 ILPVAQTLGRHRLSV
+209 IPTVAQLLGRHRLSV
-224 IGVGTEKGAPIPGK
+224 IGVGTVKGAPIPGK
-238 NTGFLKNSK
+238 NSGFLKNSK

-258 RLQALA
+258 HLQVLA

-279 DLERVLNQPILMNE
+279 DLEIVLNQPILMNE
-293 YLEDETEKQ
+293 YFEDETEKQ

-340 PGFLMS
+340 PGFVIS
-346 ERVYA
+346 ESAYA
-351 FDWKDLWNNK
+351 FEWKDLWKNK

-367 YFIEGLHSEAAQVFE
+367 YFIEGSHSEAAQVFE
-382 NSEWKGL
+382 NPEWKGL

-402 EWKEIDSPR
+402 EWKGIDSPR

-446 RFNRDLLIKLLEE
+446 RFNRDLLKKLLEE
-459 QEMQQQNQEQD
+459 QEKQKQQNQEKD
-470 GSGEDQQKS
+470 GSGEDQQKT
-479 ENQLSENQSESS
+479 ENQQSESRTERS
-491 EENQSSTQ
+491 EENPSSAE
-499 SGSDSKNQNMKKSE
+499 SGSDSKNQNMENSG
-513 QSESEQAQKSDSQ
+513 QSEQAQKSDSQ
-526 NKEISDAQSDE
+526 NKEISEAQSDKQE
-537 RGQENTDEALSAEDN
+537 QENTDEASVAEEN
-552 SKEEDDDSKQ
+552 NQEGEEDSKQ
-562 KQAFIKPRSV
+562 QQAFIKPRSV
-572 SELTENNRQE
+572 SELTEDNPQE

-609 RNKQIMKTEKELW
+609 RNKQIMKTEKESW

>member
-1 MTGFES
+1 M
-7 FQFLRPGWLVLIIP
+7 
-21 GCWLVFR
+21 
-28 LHQRWKKRTDWSGVV
+28 

-51 LVEARGVRGTW
+51 LVEARGIRRTW
-62 VPWMLSLM
+62 IPWMLSLM
-70 LFLVLTAI
+70 LILVLTAM

-86 SVPVIKKNLAKV
+86 SVPVLKKNLAKV

-128 KRIDEG
+128 NRIDEG

-154 THTITTLI
+154 THTITTLL
-162 PGLEPDIMPQRG
+162 PGLEPDIMPHRG
-174 SRADRAM
+174 SRPDRAM
-181 ELAVKLLDGHSANP
+181 ELAVKLLDGHSVNP
-195 GEVIWLTDGIPENM
+195 GEVIWLTDGISENM
-209 ILPVAQTLGRHRLSV
+209 IPTVAQLLGRHRLSV

-238 NTGFLKNSK
+238 NSGFLKNSK

-258 RLQALA
+258 HLQALA

-346 ERVYA
+346 ERAYA
-351 FDWKDLWNNK
+351 FEWKDLWKNK

-367 YFIEGLHSEAAQVFE
+367 YFIEGSHSEAAQVFE
-382 NSEWKGL
+382 NPEWKGL

-426 DQAIDRYDQVLEREP
+426 DQAIDRFDQVLEREP

-446 RFNRDLLIKLLEE
+446 RFNRDLLMKLLEE
-459 QEMQQQNQEQD
+459 QEKQKQQNQQQD
-470 GSGEDQQKS
+470 GSGEDQQKT
-479 ENQLSENQSESS
+479 ENQQSENQSERS
-491 EENQSSTQ
+491 EENQSSAE
-499 SGSDSKNQNMKKSE
+499 SGSDSKNQNMENSG
-513 QSESEQAQKSDSQ
+513 QSEQAQKSDSQ
-526 NKEISDAQSDE
+526 NKEISEAQSDKQE
-537 RGQENTDEALSAEDN
+537 QENTDEASVAEEN
-552 SKEEDDDSKQ
+552 NQQEDQDSNQ
-562 KQAFIKPRSV
+562 QQAFIKPRSV
-572 SELTENNRQE
+572 SELTEDNPQE

-594 DPSRLLRNKMYRAHQ
+594 DPSKLLRNKMYRAHQ
-609 RNKQIMKTEKELW
+609 RNKQIMKTEKESW

>member
-1 MTGFES
+1 M
-7 FQFLRPGWLVLIIP
+7 
-21 GCWLVFR
+21 
-28 LHQRWKKRTDWSGVV
+28 

-51 LVEARGVRGTW
+51 LVEARGIRRTW
-62 VPWMLSLM
+62 IPWMLSLM
-70 LFLVLTAI
+70 FILVITAM

-86 SVPVIKKNLAKV
+86 SVPVLKKNLAKV

-154 THTITTLI
+154 THTIITLL
-162 PGLEPDIMPQRG
+162 PGLEPDIMPHRG
-174 SRADRAM
+174 SRPDRAM
-181 ELAVKLLDGHSANP
+181 ELAVKLLDGHSVNP
-195 GEVIWLTDGIPENM
+195 GEVIWLTDGISENIIPTM
-209 ILPVAQTLGRHRLSV
+209 AQLLSRHRLSV

-238 NTGFLKNSK
+238 NSGFLKNSK
-247 GGIVMSRLDTS
+247 GGIVMSRLNTS
-258 RLQALA
+258 HLQALA
-264 QQKGGTFQILRNDDQ
+264 HQKGGTFQILRNDDQ

-346 ERVYA
+346 ERAYA
-351 FDWKDLWNNK
+351 FEWKDLWKNK

-367 YFIEGLHSEAAQVFE
+367 YFIEGSHSEAAEVFE
-382 NSEWKGL
+382 NPEWKGL
-389 SHFRSGNHENALE
+389 SHFRSGNLENALE

-411 SLFNQGNAL
+411 SFFNQGNAL

-426 DQAIDRYDQVLEREP
+426 EQAIDRFDQVLEREP

-446 RFNRDLLIKLLEE
+446 RFNRDLLMKLLEE
-459 QEMQQQNQEQD
+459 QEKQKQQNQQQD
-470 GSGEDQQKS
+470 GSGEDQQKT
-479 ENQLSENQSESS
+479 ENQQSENQSERS
-491 EENQSSTQ
+491 EENQSSAE
-499 SGSDSKNQNMKKSE
+499 SGSDSKNQNMENSG
-513 QSESEQAQKSDSQ
+513 QSEQAQKSDSQ
-526 NKEISDAQSDE
+526 NKEISEAQSDKQE
-537 RGQENTDEALSAEDN
+537 QENTDEASVAEENNQEGD
-552 SKEEDDDSKQ
+552 EDSKQ
-562 KQAFIKPRSV
+562 QQAFIKPRSV
-572 SELTENNRQE
+572 SELTENNPQE

-594 DPSRLLRNKMYRAHQ
+594 DPSKLLRNKMYRAHQ
-609 RNKQIMKTEKELW
+609 RNKQIMKTEKEPW

>member
-51 LVEARGVRGTW
+51 LVEARGIRRTW
-62 VPWMLSLM
+62 IHWMLSLM
-70 LFLVLTAI
+70 LILVLTAM

-86 SVPVIKKNLAKV
+86 SVPVLKKNLAKV

-128 KRIDEG
+128 NRIDEG

-154 THTITTLI
+154 THTIITLL
-162 PGLEPDIMPQRG
+162 PGLEPDIMPHRG
-174 SRADRAM
+174 SRPDRAM
-181 ELAVKLLDGHSANP
+181 ELAVKLLDGHSVNP
-195 GEVIWLTDGIPENM
+195 GEVIWLTDGISENM
-209 ILPVAQTLGRHRLSV
+209 IPTVAQLLGIHRLSV

-238 NTGFLKNSK
+238 NSGFLKNSK

-258 RLQALA
+258 HLQALA

-346 ERVYA
+346 ERAYA
-351 FDWKDLWNNK
+351 FEWKDLWKNK

-367 YFIEGLHSEAAQVFE
+367 YFIEGSHSEAAQVFE
-382 NSEWKGL
+382 NPEWKGL

-426 DQAIDRYDQVLEREP
+426 DQAIDRFDQVLEREP

-446 RFNRDLLIKLLEE
+446 RFNRDLLMKLLEE
-459 QEMQQQNQEQD
+459 QEKQKQQNQQQD
-470 GSGEDQQKS
+470 GSGEDQQKT
-479 ENQLSENQSESS
+479 ENQQSENQSERS
-491 EENQSSTQ
+491 EENQSSAE
-499 SGSDSKNQNMKKSE
+499 SGSDSKNQNMENSG
-513 QSESEQAQKSDSQ
+513 QSEQAQKSDSQ
-526 NKEISDAQSDE
+526 NKEISEAQSDKQE
-537 RGQENTDEALSAEDN
+537 QENTDEASVAEEN
-552 SKEEDDDSKQ
+552 NQQEDQDSKQ
-562 KQAFIKPRSV
+562 QQAFIKPRSV
-572 SELTENNRQE
+572 SELTEDNPQE

-609 RNKQIMKTEKELW
+609 RNKQIMKTEKESW

>member
-28 LHQRWKKRTDWSGVV
+28 LHQRWKERTDWSGVV

-51 LVEARGVRGTW
+51 LVEARGIRRTW
-62 VPWMLSLM
+62 IPWMLSLM
-70 LFLVLTAI
+70 LILVLTAM

-86 SVPVIKKNLAKV
+86 SVPVLKKNLAKV

-128 KRIDEG
+128 NRIDEG

-154 THTITTLI
+154 THTITTLL
-162 PGLEPDIMPQRG
+162 PGLEPDIMPHRG
-174 SRADRAM
+174 SRPDRAM

-209 ILPVAQTLGRHRLSV
+209 IPTVAQLLGRHRLSV

-238 NTGFLKNSK
+238 NSGFLKNSK

-279 DLERVLNQPILMNE
+279 DLEIVLNQPILMNE
-293 YLEDETEKQ
+293 YFEDETEKQ

-340 PGFLMS
+340 PGFVIS
-346 ERVYA
+346 ESAYA
-351 FDWKDLWNNK
+351 FEWKDLWKNK

-367 YFIEGLHSEAAQVFE
+367 YFIEGSHSEAAQVFE
-382 NSEWKGL
+382 NPEWKGL
-389 SHFRSGNHENALE
+389 SHFRSGNLENALE

-411 SLFNQGNAL
+411 ALFNQGNAL
-420 AKLGKL
+420 AKLGKFE
-426 DQAIDRYDQVLEREP
+426 QAIENYEQVLERES

-446 RFNRDLLIKLLEE
+446 RFNRDLLKKLLEE
-459 QEMQQQNQEQD
+459 QEKQKQQNQQQD
-470 GSGEDQQKS
+470 GSGEDQQKT
-479 ENQLSENQSESS
+479 EDQQSESRTERS
-491 EENQSSTQ
+491 EESPSSAE
-499 SGSDSKNQNMKKSE
+499 SGSDSKNQNMENSE
-513 QSESEQAQKSDSQ
+513 QTEQAQKSDSQ
-526 NKEISDAQSDE
+526 NKEISEAQSDKQE
-537 RGQENTDEALSAEDN
+537 QENTNETSVAEENNQQEDQD
-552 SKEEDDDSKQ
+552 SKEQ
-562 KQAFIKPRSV
+562 QAFIKPRSV
-572 SELTENNRQE
+572 SELTEDNPQE

-609 RNKQIMKTEKELW
+609 RNKQIMKTEKESW

>member
-1 MTGFES
+1 M
-7 FQFLRPGWLVLIIP
+7 
-21 GCWLVFR
+21 
-28 LHQRWKKRTDWSGVV
+28 

-51 LVEARGVRGTW
+51 LVEARGIRGTW
-62 VPWMLSLM
+62 IPWMLSLM
-70 LFLVLTAI
+70 LILVLTAM

-86 SVPVIKKNLAKV
+86 SVPVLKKNLAKV

-128 KRIDEG
+128 NRIDEG

-154 THTITTLI
+154 THTIITLL
-162 PGLEPDIMPQRG
+162 PGLEPDIMPHRG
-174 SRADRAM
+174 SRPDRAM
-181 ELAVKLLDGHSANP
+181 ELAVKLLDGHSVNP
-195 GEVIWLTDGIPENM
+195 GEVIWLTDGISENM
-209 ILPVAQTLGRHRLSV
+209 IPTVAQLLGIHRLSV

-238 NTGFLKNSK
+238 NSGFLKNSK

-258 RLQALA
+258 HLQALA

-302 GDIWREEGPWLLLIM
+302 GDVWREEGPWLLLIM

-340 PGFLMS
+340 SGFVMS
-346 ERVYA
+346 EKGYA
-351 FDWKDLWNNK
+351 FEWKDLWKNK

-367 YFIEGLHSEAAQVFE
+367 YFIEGSLSEAAQVFE
-382 NSEWKGL
+382 NPEWKGL
-389 SHFRSGNHENALE
+389 SHFRSGNLENALE
-402 EWKEIDSPR
+402 EWKGIDSPR

-426 DQAIDRYDQVLEREP
+426 DQAIDRFDQVLEREP

-446 RFNRDLLIKLLEE
+446 SFNRDLLMKLLEE
-459 QEMQQQNQEQD
+459 QKQQNQLQD
-470 GSGEDQQKS
+470 GSGEDQQKT
-479 ENQLSENQSESS
+479 ENQQSENQSESS
-491 EENQSSTQ
+491 EENQSSAE
-499 SGSDSKNQNMKKSE
+499 SGSDSKNQNMENSG
-513 QSESEQAQKSDSQ
+513 QSEQAQKSDSQ
-526 NKEISDAQSDE
+526 NKEISEAQSDKQE
-537 RGQENTDEALSAEDN
+537 QENTDEASVAEEN
-552 SKEEDDDSKQ
+552 NQEGEEDSKQ
-562 KQAFIKPRSV
+562 QQAFIKPRSV
-572 SELTENNRQE
+572 SELTEDNPQE

-609 RNKQIMKTEKELW
+609 RNKQIMKTEKESW

>member
-28 LHQRWKKRTDWSGVV
+28 LHQRWKQRTDWSGVV

-51 LVEARGVRGTW
+51 LVEARGIRRTW
-62 VPWMLSLM
+62 IPWMLSLM
-70 LFLVLTAI
+70 LILVLTAM

-86 SVPVIKKNLAKV
+86 SVPVLKKNLAKV

-128 KRIDEG
+128 NRIDEG
-134 ETALIAYAGDAHVIS
+134 ETALIAYAGDAHIIS

-154 THTITTLI
+154 THTITTLL
-162 PGLEPDIMPQRG
+162 PGLEPDIMPHRG
-174 SRADRAM
+174 SRPDRAM

-209 ILPVAQTLGRHRLSV
+209 IPTVAQLLGRHRLSV

-238 NTGFLKNSK
+238 NSGFLKNSK

-258 RLQALA
+258 RLQVLA

-302 GDIWREEGPWLLLIM
+302 GDIWREEGPWLLLVL

-346 ERVYA
+346 ERAYA
-351 FDWKDLWNNK
+351 FEWKDLWKNK

-382 NSEWKGL
+382 NPEWKGL

-402 EWKEIDSPR
+402 EWKGIDSTR

-446 RFNRDLLIKLLEE
+446 RFNRDLLKKLLEE
-459 QEMQQQNQEQD
+459 QEKQKQQNQQQD

-479 ENQLSENQSESS
+479 EPQQSENQSERS
-491 EENQSSTQ
+491 EENQSSAE
-499 SGSDSKNQNMKKSE
+499 SGSDSKNQNMENSG
-513 QSESEQAQKSDSQ
+513 QSEKAQKSDSQ
-526 NKEISDAQSDE
+526 NKELYNAQSDKQE
-537 RGQENTDEALSAEDN
+537 QENTDEASIAEEN
-552 SKEEDDDSKQ
+552 NQEGEEDSKQ
-562 KQAFIKPRSV
+562 QQAFIKPRSV
-572 SELTENNRQE
+572 SELTEDNPQE

-609 RNKQIMKTEKELW
+609 RNKQIMKTEKESW

>member
-28 LHQRWKKRTDWSGVV
+28 LHQRLKKRTDWSGVV

-51 LVEARGVRGTW
+51 LVEARGIRRTW
-62 VPWMLSLM
+62 IHWMLSLM
-70 LFLVLTAI
+70 LILVLTAM

-86 SVPVIKKNLAKV
+86 SVPILKKNLAKV

-128 KRIDEG
+128 NRIDEG
-134 ETALIAYAGDAHVIS
+134 QTALIAYAGDAHVIS

-154 THTITTLI
+154 THTITTLL
-162 PGLEPDIMPQRG
+162 PGLEPDIMPHRG
-174 SRADRAM
+174 SRPDRAM

-209 ILPVAQTLGRHRLSV
+209 IPTVAQLLGRHRLSV
-224 IGVGTEKGAPIPGK
+224 IGVGTVKGAPIPGK
-238 NTGFLKNSK
+238 NNGFLKNSK

-258 RLQALA
+258 HLQALA

-302 GDIWREEGPWLLLIM
+302 GDIWREEGPWLLLVL

-346 ERVYA
+346 ERAYA
-351 FDWKDLWNNK
+351 FEWKDLWKNK

-367 YFIEGLHSEAAQVFE
+367 YFIEGSHSEAAQVFE
-382 NSEWKGL
+382 NPEWKGL
-389 SHFRSGNHENALE
+389 SHFRSGNLENALE
-402 EWKEIDSPR
+402 EWKGIDSPR

-420 AKLGKL
+420 AKLGKF
-426 DQAIDRYDQVLEREP
+426 DQAIDSYDQVLEREP

-446 RFNRDLLIKLLEE
+446 RFNRDLLKKLLEE
-459 QEMQQQNQEQD
+459 QDKQKQQNQEQD

-479 ENQLSENQSESS
+479 EPQQSENQSERS
-491 EENQSSTQ
+491 EEDPSSAE
-499 SGSDSKNQNMKKSE
+499 SGSDSKNQDMENSG
-513 QSESEQAQKSDSQ
+513 QSEQAQKSDSQ
-526 NKEISDAQSDE
+526 NKEISEAQSDKQE
-537 RGQENTDEALSAEDN
+537 QENTDEASVAEEN
-552 SKEEDDDSKQ
+552 NQEGEEDSKQ
-562 KQAFIKPRSV
+562 QQAFIKPRSV
-572 SELTENNRQE
+572 SELTEDNPQE

-594 DPSRLLRNKMYRAHQ
+594 DPSKLLRNKMYRAHQ
-609 RNKQIMKTEKELW
+609 RNKQIMKTEKESW